1 MKCSARGIKVE
12 TNASDLTCIRPYA
25 LFLYQSY
32 SLQSESG
39 SGVRV
44 NVLSSRRCKNYGVQ

>member
-1 MKCSARGIKVE
+1 MNQMKCSARGIKVE
-12 TNASDLTCIRPYA
+12 TNANDLTCIRPYA

-44 NVLSSRRCKNYGVQ
+44 NV